1 MDRSVRSRMAGFTL
15 IELVVAMVVL
25 VIISMA
31 ALPVYR
37 DFFERYRLRG
47 AVDDVTSVIATARA
61 GAVKG
66 DRDVNVSFG
75 GNTTNWCVGA
85 ASAAEPT
92 GGAPAAGAVACNC
105 ATNSPQ
111 CLVAGST
118 VRIAPG
124 KHGDVTISSVAT
136 TFSFDSKLGVVQPL
150 GSACTALVSP
160 NQQYTVQVNVNA
172 LGQTT
177 ACTTGAPMAGVTSC
191 ADMGI
196 AACP

>member
-1 MDRSVRSRMAGFTL
+1 MAGFTL

-47 AVDDVTSVIATARA
+47 AVDDITSVIATARA
-61 GAVKG
+61 GAVKA
-66 DRDVNVSFG
+66 DRDVSVSFSG
-75 GNTTNWCVGA
+75 GANWCVGA

-92 GGAPAAGAVACNC
+92 DGAPAAAAVACNC
-105 ATNSPQ
+105 VSNSPQ
-111 CLVAGST
+111 CVVAGAD
-118 VRIAPG
+118 VRVAPG
-124 KHGDVTISSVAT
+124 KHAGVTIGSVPA
-136 TFSFDSKLGVVQPL
+136 TFSFDSKMGLVQPL
-150 GSACTALVSP
+150 GSACTTLKSP
-160 NQQYTVQVNVNA
+160 NLKYTVQISVNA

-177 ACTTGAPMAGVTSC
+177 TCSTGPAMAGVTSC
-191 ADMGI
+191 TDMGV